1 VTREADIK
9 PGSRTLTLEHT
20 IIEYEKGGGAARY
33 FGGLYGAGQPV
44 IKVRGQM
51 SDAGRSLFRFEARRS
66 GVGAKSRLV
75 MMDDREIQTRDIRD
89 FAEAL
94 ADSLAQRARR

>member
-1 VTREADIK
+1 
-9 PGSRTLTLEHT
+9 
-20 IIEYEKGGGAARY
+20 
-33 FGGLYGAGQPV
+33 
-44 IKVRGQM
+44 
-51 SDAGRSLFRFEARRS
+51 
-66 GVGAKSRLV
+66 